1 MDSITFTVEQ
11 FTQLLDT
18 VFWVCLIIG
27 SSSALLSH
35 VVSPLLVYL
44 VRQLRVG
51 LYQYKKR
58 RA

>member
-1 MDSITFTVEQ
+1 MDTITFTVEQ

-27 SSSALLSH
+27 GTSALLSH

-58 RA
+58 KA